1 MTRYIE
7 VQVTSKLE
15 PKPESKPEVLDGARV
30 YLLRSEGKTWSEI
43 QAVTG
48 AKSEVAVK
56 HASDA
61 YAKMKDLYP
70 LT

>member
-1 MTRYIE
+1 MTRYVE
-7 VQVTSKLE
+7 VPIQS
-15 PKPESKPEVLDGARV
+15 KPEPKPEVLDGARI

-43 QAVTG
+43 QAITG
-48 AKSEVAVK
+48 ATMEVTAR
-56 HASDA
+56 AACTA

>member
-1 MTRYIE
+1 ME
-7 VQVTSKLE
+7 VQVISKLE
-15 PKPESKPEVLDGARV
+15 LKPEPKPNVLDGARI

-43 QAVTG
+43 QVITG
-48 AKSEVAVK
+48 ATTEAARA
-56 HASDA
+56 ASNA

>member
-1 MTRYIE
+1 
-7 VQVTSKLE
+7 
-15 PKPESKPEVLDGARV
+15 VLDGARI

-43 QAVTG
+43 QAITG
-48 AKSEVAVK
+48 ATTEVTAR
-56 HASDA
+56 AACTA